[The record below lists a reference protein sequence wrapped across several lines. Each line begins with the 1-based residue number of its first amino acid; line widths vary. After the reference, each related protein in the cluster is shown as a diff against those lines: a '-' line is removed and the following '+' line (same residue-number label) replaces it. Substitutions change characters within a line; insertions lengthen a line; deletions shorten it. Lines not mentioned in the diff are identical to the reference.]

1 MWIDRTKIAL
11 EKMYFEI
18 KKSETRFCCLY
29 VKLAT
34 VKISVQSNKF
44 PLTCSSLKCPP
55 LAKQF
60 LKNCF
65 EKTALKKFS
74 CFANKLR
81 PQTQSTGFSD
91 N

>member
-11 EKMYFEI
+11 EKRYFEI
-18 KKSETRFCCLY
+18 KKSETPFCCLY

-55 LAKQF
+55 LVKKLFRENSAEKIFLLRKQTPPT
-60 LKNCF
+60 N
-65 EKTALKKFS
+65 TV
-74 CFANKLR
+74 NWVLR
-81 PQTQSTGFSD
+81 
-91 N
+91 